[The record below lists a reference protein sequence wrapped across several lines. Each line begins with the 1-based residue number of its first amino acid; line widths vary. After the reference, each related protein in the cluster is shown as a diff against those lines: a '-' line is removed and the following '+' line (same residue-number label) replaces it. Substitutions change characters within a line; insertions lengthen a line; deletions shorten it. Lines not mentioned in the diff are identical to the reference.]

1 MLKSPNKK
9 HILFSLEILPNDSL
23 ILVKKKL
30 KPLTRSHN
38 RTALLSQKIRHR
50 QVHLVRPQDR
60 RVLSRFFYY
69 STFDNTTQSS
79 LQAELRSI
87 RQELLLNWCFLC
99 KCCFHAF
106 SHMSFESINKQAS
119 SSPQSQHVEH
129 AKLFIPSASIRSF
142 SWASLITLCLFSTL
156 GTVFLLKIT
165 IGLNF
170 DPSAARA
177 NKQLRDINFLFC
189 GVIFIIR
196 FGGISKISG
205 VLSIFPVTCSG

>member
-1 MLKSPNKK
+1 MHLIIGGLLMFNV
-9 HILFSLEILPNDSL
+9 HFSH
-23 ILVKKKL
+23 
-30 KPLTRSHN
+30 TRFVIDKFI
-38 RTALLSQKIRHR
+38 LLSVHKI
-50 QVHLVRPQDR
+50 
-60 RVLSRFFYY
+60 VLCVIKVFLLLHIWQ
-69 STFDNTTQSS
+69 NTTQSS

-106 SHMSFESINKQAS
+106 SHTSFESINKQAS

-129 AKLFIPSASIRSF
+129 AKLFIPSASIRPF

-170 DPSAARA
+170 DPSPAHG
-177 NKQLRDINFLFC
+177 NKT
-189 GVIFIIR
+189 VAWH
-196 FGGISKISG
+196 
-205 VLSIFPVTCSG
+205 